1 MRAVSV
7 STWQKAADD
16 DDDDDDDDDEEEEE
30 EEEDDEEE
38 DESEKEEEKEEGSK
52 RQIVALSPVT
62 PKRIWGCWSHYT
74 DTSEPVINQN
84 SHRTIIHTKNAD
96 GREMEI

>member
-1 MRAVSV
+1 MGNGSV
-7 STWQKAADD
+7 TEADCGLRNQHRTGNLGAWPGTQKKKKKKKKKA
-16 DDDDDDDDDEEEEE
+16 
-30 EEEDDEEE
+30 
-38 DESEKEEEKEEGSK
+38 K
-52 RQIVALSPVT
+52 RQIVALSPLT

-96 GREMEI
+96 GREMEN